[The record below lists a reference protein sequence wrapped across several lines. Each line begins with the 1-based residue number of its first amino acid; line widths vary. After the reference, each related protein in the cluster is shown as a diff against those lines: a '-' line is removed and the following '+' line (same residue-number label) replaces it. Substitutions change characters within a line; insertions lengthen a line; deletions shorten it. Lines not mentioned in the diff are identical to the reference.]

1 MASFYEKYISPPIPD
16 PIEDFFSQS
25 PEEVVEQTGEFA
37 GDVGSNLIS
46 GLFNNPVT
54 WAAGDMFGLT
64 GEAADSMARTLYTSM
79 GFEDQLDM
87 SYDELMWPEF
97 DDPEEELA
105 YYERQKAYMIAGIA
119 SPAEAIGAGQSIQEG
134 RPGDA
139 IRNIFLTVLP
149 GASKRTMASIN
160 SRISKLQ
167 KEVAKKQKAKI
178 YTKAETKTM
187 DKNVKKDIE
196 AKVASGEITNK
207 TTKKDI
213 NAHIDNAY
221 LKQEAKIA
229 KTKKKELTDTK
240 KELKE
245 SQADLSQSK
254 VDYSKR
260 DRTIGKRL
268 TDMLVEK
275 MYKGMG
281 KTYPKTAEFMF
292 GPDKRLPFMRYNP
305 NRMKFGEYNI
315 GDFSPL
321 RRGNLPYVLGAGQ
334 ALNIGQHGLGGTYKG
349 TKEDPEGAIDYLMNI
364 VGAPIV
370 GGYGSALS
378 SSIGEQYSKRVNQTP
393 EEEEA
398 SNLVIVANENEEEK
412 SVPAGTKGVA
422 PKPFEINLDFE
433 SSALRLDRM
442 IKKLETFSPEQ
453 PQFDTLN
460 NAITS
465 LFDSLVVRNPEFETY
480 YIEERPIT
488 P

>member
-1 MASFYEKYISPPIPD
+1 MASFYEKYISPAIPD

-25 PEEVVEQTGEFA
+25 PGEVVEQTGEFTK
-37 GDVGSNLIS
+37 DVSGNLLS
-46 GLFNNPVT
+46 GILNNPAT
-54 WAAGDMFGLT
+54 WAAGDMLGLS
-64 GEAADSMARTLYTSM
+64 GEAADSMAKTLYTSM

-119 SPAEAIGAGQSIQEG
+119 SPAEAVGAGQSIQEG

-139 IRNIFLTVLP
+139 IRNLFLTVLP

-167 KEVAKKQKAKI
+167 KEVTKKQKAKI

-196 AKVASGEITNK
+196 ARVESGQITNK
-207 TTKKDI
+207 ATKKEI

-229 KTKKKELTDTK
+229 KTKKKEFTETK
-240 KELKE
+240 ADLKK
-245 SQADLSQSK
+245 SQADLSKSKQK
-254 VDYSKR
+254 VDSSIR
-260 DRTIGKRL
+260 DRTLGGRL

-292 GPDKRLPFMRYNP
+292 GPKKHLPFMRYNP
-305 NRMKFGEYNI
+305 NRMKFGEGSIN
-315 GDFSPL
+315 FNPL
-321 RRGNLPYVLGAGQ
+321 RRGNLPYVFGAGQ
-334 ALNIGQHGLGGTYKG
+334 GLNIGQHGLGGTYKG
-349 TKEDPEGAIDYLMNI
+349 TKEDSEGAIDYLMNI
-364 VGAPIV
+364 AGGPII

-378 SSIGEQYSKRVNQTP
+378 SSIGEQYSKRVNQGP
-393 EEEEA
+393 EEEETSNVVIKVDDEKKATTA
-398 SNLVIVANENEEEK
+398 STK
-412 SVPAGTKGVA
+412 SVA
-422 PKPFEINLDFE
+422 PKPFEINSKLE
-433 SSALRLDRM
+433 PQALRIDSVLNLMGKYSEDSSEY
-442 IKKLETFSPEQ
+442 IKLE
-453 PQFDTLN
+453 
-460 NAITS
+460 AYA
-465 LFDSLVVRNPEFETY
+465 DSIFKRLGEDFETY
-480 YIEERPIT
+480 YHYDRPAFGN

>member
-1 MASFYEKYISPPIPD
+1 
-16 PIEDFFSQS
+16 
-25 PEEVVEQTGEFA
+25 
-37 GDVGSNLIS
+37 
-46 GLFNNPVT
+46 
-54 WAAGDMFGLT
+54 
-64 GEAADSMARTLYTSM
+64 
-79 GFEDQLDM
+79 
-87 SYDELMWPEF
+87 
-97 DDPEEELA
+97 
-105 YYERQKAYMIAGIA
+105 
-119 SPAEAIGAGQSIQEG
+119 
-134 RPGDA
+134 
-139 IRNIFLTVLP
+139 
-149 GASKRTMASIN
+149 MASIN

-167 KEVAKKQKAKI
+167 KEVTKKQKEKI

-254 VDYSKR
+254 QKVDSSIR
-260 DRTIGKRL
+260 DGTLGGRL

-334 ALNIGQHGLGGTYKG
+334 ALNIGQHGFGGTYKG
-349 TKEDPEGAIDYLMNI
+349 TYEDPDSAMDYLMNI
-364 VGAPIV
+364 VSAPIV

-398 SNLVIVANENEEEK
+398 SNLVIVANENEGK
-412 SVPAGTKGVA
+412 KGPPAGTKGVA

-453 PQFDTLN
+453 PQYDTLN

-465 LFDSLVVRNPEFETY
+465 LFDSLVVRNSEFETY